1 MQYSPV
7 QKNNRLVNTIIAVSL
22 IFGGISYALP
32 IVFKAKGVTTYMPWM
47 FSLLTLASA
56 AAALY
61 FTVRYKMTGFVYI
74 IRPRSDIDTDP
85 SLETAFAGSMNIS
98 RLPKDWVD
106 FVVMKSQ
113 GSRMPVTECVLS
125 FGDLVEIVPISRNEK
140 SGTCHADVAK
150 KYRERAVSDFV
161 FYDYTYT
168 FRWESAL
175 ELVFIDGQRYVGII
189 IEADEE
195 FEAVLRSMGKFS
207 K

>member
-7 QKNNRLVNTIIAVSL
+7 QKNAHLVNTIIAVSL

-32 IVFKAKGVTTYMPWM
+32 IVFKAKGVTAYMPWV
-47 FSLLTLASA
+47 FSLLTLAAVVS
-56 AAALY
+56 ALY
-61 FTVRYKMTGFVYI
+61 FIVRYKMTGFVYI

-85 SLETAFAGSMNIS
+85 SLETAFAGNTNVN

-125 FGDLVEIVPISRNEK
+125 FGDLVEIVSISGDKKN
-140 SGTCHADVAK
+140 GTRHADVAK

-189 IEADEE
+189 IEADDE
-195 FEAVLRSMGKFS
+195 FEAVLRSMGRFS